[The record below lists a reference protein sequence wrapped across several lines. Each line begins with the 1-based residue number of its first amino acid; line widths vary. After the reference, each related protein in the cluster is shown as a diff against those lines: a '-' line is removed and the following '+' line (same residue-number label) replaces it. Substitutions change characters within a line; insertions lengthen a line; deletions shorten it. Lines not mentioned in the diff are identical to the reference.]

1 MPKYSIDEIEAH
13 NVRKQGEQL
22 SLEFHIKDLQKEQQ
36 GLYASALL
44 LQNTLEDLQAANSM
58 TNTAVNS
65 LQQQFESFRTEEE
78 ELNLKII
85 SLRQILEGLQRENT
99 ELKIEGS
106 LQQQRMEILKKEH
119 QALHSTTSALEE
131 RIQQLESENGDLV
144 NTATS
149 LQKQAFKN
157 IEKGGWAPKE
167 DNLIRETFWN
177 LQEDIRLWS
186 RKYGAEA
193 VSEQNDLQEE
203 TRNDI
208 VRDLREGGYC
218 SESSWD
224 ALIQK
229 SGGYSDKMPTL
240 LLQAMVAKAI
250 YTDIFHPFFPFTPD
264 PVRTTPDLPT
274 PAQLDRIYRDMRLG
288 ETLRRFYSDYYSIAN
303 STMIVN
309 VSKAHLWRSETLRN
323 LFFQIRYSGQQAAE
337 HLMAKLLS
345 GHARYLCKLDSDL
358 GSGEAELQN
367 IGKKAVDLAQ
377 SLWTQREF
385 LVIGN
390 QKKFPVFKSSCIIMI
405 AHRLHHLDDEDER
418 LDGKKVLLCVQPAI
432 IAKGNQDAE
441 DYDKI
446 KGWAKATMFLDE
458 TDGCNGP

>member
-1 MPKYSIDEIEAH
+1 MEDESVNDPPYLYDPEMVAAMVPKHPDTDTKRLRVTRSQSSLKIVIPNPRLYGDSYRPQTGYEIASMPKYSIDEIEAH

-36 GLYASALL
+36 GLHASALL
-44 LQNTLEDLQAANSM
+44 LQNTLENLQAANSM

-85 SLRQILEGLQRENT
+85 SLRQILEGLQRT
-99 ELKIEGS
+99 
-106 LQQQRMEILKKEH
+106 
-119 QALHSTTSALEE
+119 HSTTSALEE
-131 RIQQLESENGDLV
+131 RIQQLESENGDLI

-167 DNLIRETFWN
+167 ALPDNLIRETFWN
-177 LQEDIRLWS
+177 LQEHIRLWS

-203 TRNDI
+203 TGNDI
-208 VRDLREGGYC
+208 VRDLREGGNG
-218 SESSWD
+218 S
-224 ALIQK
+224 Q
-229 SGGYSDKMPTL
+229 GY
-240 LLQAMVAKAI
+240 I

-274 PAQLDRIYRDMRLG
+274 PAQLDRIYRDMRL
-288 ETLRRFYSDYYSIAN
+288 
-303 STMIVN
+303 VN

-345 GHARYLCKLDSDL
+345 GHARYLCKLDFDL

-385 LVIGN
+385 LVIGI

-446 KGWAKATMFLDE
+446 KGWAKVTMFLDE